1 MDRAKRENSS
11 STVLGGLR
19 IFPEVG
25 AIQRAAHRVR
35 AAPGGRGASL
45 AEVCREAKPRQGRSG
60 AVAADEVWAMDV
72 VHELRFDGRKI
83 RALTTVDA
91 FARRSPAI
99 DAG

>member
-1 MDRAKRENSS
+1 MGRAKRENSNS
-11 STVLGGLR
+11 AVLGGLR
-19 IFPEVG
+19 ILPEMG
-25 AIQRAAHRVR
+25 AVSERRIASALRQAEE
-35 AAPGGRGASL
+35 GASL

>member
-1 MDRAKRENSS
+1 
-11 STVLGGLR
+11 
-19 IFPEVG
+19 
-25 AIQRAAHRVR
+25 
-35 AAPGGRGASL
+35 
-45 AEVCREAKPRQGRSG
+45 
-60 AVAADEVWAMDV
+60 MDV